1 MGQTEGPDGRGGCG
15 TTGVGFYERPGVDLW
30 SCGLFKVETTPLLPP
45 SPTKICCEIF
55 YNFIFGLRGTLR
67 IVGKKMRGERG
78 GEGVVQLK

>member
-30 SCGLFKVETTPLLPP
+30 SCGLFKVETTPP